1 MEALQSR
8 EVPRLHLVFHVQFT
22 GKSAYTDGRAQY
34 VGGKYWLEIQ
44 LRYGGDQIYKVVI

>member
-22 GKSAYTDGRAQY
+22 GKSAYTDGRAQL
-34 VGGKYWLEIQ
+34 GKVLT
-44 LRYGGDQIYKVVI
+44 RNPT